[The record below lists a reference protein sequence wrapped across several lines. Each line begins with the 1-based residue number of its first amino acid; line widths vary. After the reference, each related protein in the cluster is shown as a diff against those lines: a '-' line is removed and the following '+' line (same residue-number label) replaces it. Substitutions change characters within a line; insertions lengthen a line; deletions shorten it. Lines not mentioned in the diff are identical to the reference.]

1 MTLSKVCLRAKDAA
15 CRAGSGSA
23 QAPKRVPCGAYD
35 GRVRARADVVR
46 VQADILGRDIRPLAR
61 CATVLLKDVA
71 EHYEGSGAGSWKTR
85 TLPISKQAAD
95 VSREAFQI
103 GKVAHLATG
112 DRQHGQAVEH
122 KLITSTCIAV
132 DVAELFVVA

>member
-85 TLPISKQAAD
+85 TVHGAVSTGEDVYRECDNAAYLQAGGRCLLRGLPNRR
-95 VSREAFQI
+95 SRA
-103 GKVAHLATG
+103 LG
-112 DRQHGQAVEH
+112 DG
-122 KLITSTCIAV
+122 
-132 DVAELFVVA
+132 

>member
-1 MTLSKVCLRAKDAA
+1 MK
-15 CRAGSGSA
+15 
-23 QAPKRVPCGAYD
+23 APERGV
-35 GRVRARADVVR
+35 GRREQCM
-46 VQADILGRDIRPLAR
+46 VQFPPVKTYIGN
-61 CATVLLKDVA
+61 AT
-71 EHYEGSGAGSWKTR
+71 